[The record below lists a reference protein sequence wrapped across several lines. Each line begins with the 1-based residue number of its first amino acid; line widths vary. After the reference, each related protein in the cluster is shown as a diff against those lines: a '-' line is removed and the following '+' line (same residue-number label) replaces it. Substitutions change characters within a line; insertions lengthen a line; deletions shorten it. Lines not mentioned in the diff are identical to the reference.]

1 VPYAGLTR
9 ARPDLAAKEVAVRV
23 SRIYFC
29 ARCKI
34 RVRLCTTCDR
44 GQIYCA
50 GECRRARRRLT
61 LLESGRRYQEGR
73 QGRRKHAARQHRY
86 RARQAAKVTHQGSLP
101 PAPEANI
108 PASTE
113 AHVAT
118 AAPTSTPEQRVANA
132 DLCSFCERLCGP
144 FVRVLPACWH
154 RHRPRPGQRIKARSM
169 SE

>member
-1 VPYAGLTR
+1 VPYAGLAC
-9 ARPDLAAKEVAVRV
+9 ARPDLAAREAALRV

-50 GECRRARRRLT
+50 GECRRARRRKT
-61 LLESGRRYQEGR
+61 LLESGRRYQESR
-73 QGRRKHAARQHRY
+73 QGRRKHAARQLRY
-86 RARQAAKVTHQGSLP
+86 RARLAVKVTHQGSP
-101 PAPEANI
+101 PPVSEANTT
-108 PASTE
+108 ASTQ
-113 AHVAT
+113 AHTAT
-118 AAPTSTPEQRVANA
+118 AAPPPTPDQRVANA
-132 DLCSFCERLCGP
+132 ELCSFCQSPCGP

-154 RHRPRPGQRIKARSM
+154 RHRPRRGQRIKARSM